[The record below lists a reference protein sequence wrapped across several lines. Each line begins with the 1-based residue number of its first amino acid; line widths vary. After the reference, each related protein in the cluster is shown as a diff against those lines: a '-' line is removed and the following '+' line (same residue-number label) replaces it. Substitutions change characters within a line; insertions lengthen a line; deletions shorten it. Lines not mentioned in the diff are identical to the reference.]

1 MYRPGHYGVALLA
14 YAPIAFILLVLG
26 FRELAIAGG
35 VGAVV
40 LAMVP
45 DYDQRVP
52 GITHRG
58 PTHTVWFAALV
69 GSVLGV
75 GGGLVGSSQGV
86 LAAAGLAVFAFL
98 VGTVVILSHIAADA
112 LTPAGV
118 RPFTPIRT
126 RRYTYDLTKAKN
138 PIANYGLLGLGVLVS
153 ALVLVAGSG
162 LGEYL
167 SHL

>member
-1 MYRPGHYGVALLA
+1 MYRPGHYGVALVA
-14 YAPIAFILLVLG
+14 YAPIAFILLMLG
-26 FRELAIAGG
+26 FRELAVAGG

-58 PTHTVWFAALV
+58 PTHTVWFAVLV
-69 GSVLGV
+69 GSVLGI

-86 LAAAGLAVFAFL
+86 LAAAGLAIVAFL

-118 RPFTPIRT
+118 RPFTPIRNQ
-126 RRYTYDLTKAKN
+126 RYTYNLTKAKN
-138 PIANYGLLGLGVLVS
+138 PLANYGLLGFGVLVS
-153 ALVLVAGSG
+153 VLVLIVSSALSQ
-162 LGEYL
+162 YL
-167 SHL
+167 SQF